1 MSTEARIIPARLT
14 VKELAEILAIDV
26 GVARR
31 ILAEGGQDV
40 AEEDLIGADM
50 AIGVGSQVGV
60 SLTVESRDLALER
73 LYEYE
78 SRGELSE
85 DPGGRAGV
93 IVEGVISSIDELDA
107 MIEEVAE
114 HWSVARMPLIDR
126 NILRIALFELK
137 SDQLTPT
144 PVVLAEAVRLG
155 QTYSTERSS
164 AFING
169 VLATLADTVRDS

>member
-1 MSTEARIIPARLT
+1 MSAEPRIIPARLS
-14 VKELAEILAIDV
+14 VKDLAETTSTEV
-26 GVARR
+26 GVLRR
-31 ILAEGGQDV
+31 LLAEGGHDV
-40 AEEDLIGADM
+40 SEDDLIGADI
-50 AIGVGSQVGV
+50 AIEVGKQIGCH
-60 SLTVESRDLALER
+60 LTVESRDLALER

-78 SRGELSE
+78 TRGELSD
-85 DPGGRAGV
+85 DPGGRAGT
-93 IVEGVISSIDELDA
+93 IVEGVISSIEELDA

-114 HWSVARMPLIDR
+114 HWSVARMPLVDR

-137 SDQLTPT
+137 SDHLTPT

-169 VLATLADTVRDS
+169 VLATLAETVR